1 MFSVPLRRSMM
12 AYRVAAVDVHKKMLA
27 VVVADVGVEGEY
39 QFERRKFG
47 ATPDQ
52 LHLLAQWLV
61 QQEVEEVVM
70 ESTAQYWKPV
80 WGALEQYW
88 KPARQQRDGATK
100 MSGALHLCQAKS
112 NRGPR
117 GRKNDFADGE
127 RMIKRLVAQ
136 ELVLSFVPDPEQRL
150 WRTVTRRKYQL
161 TRDKV
166 RFKNQLESLL
176 EQAHIKLSSF
186 VSDLLGLS
194 ARRMLKALAEGES
207 DPAVLAALADHRLRA
222 TPEQLRDALGACA
235 QLHGVFRRLLKM
247 ALEQLQFIE
256 EQIEKLDQ
264 EASGLLQHHQ
274 DAVQRVAEV
283 PGFGV
288 DSALQMIAEVGP
300 EAAAFESAKDL
311 SSGVGVIPGD
321 DESAGESHS
330 TRSPKGNKNMR
341 RLLNQAAQAAVKV
354 KGSIFEVTFRKL
366 LPRLGYK
373 QAIWAIAHRLCR
385 LLWLILNK
393 GVHYQERGPAVSAKS
408 RRTRSPDDQ
417 RTPKARLPSRRHPS
431 MTRVFRPCPGASN
444 QPATER
450 R

>member
-1 MFSVPLRRSMM
+1 M

-27 VVVADVGVEGEY
+27 IVAADVAGEGEY
-39 QFERRKFG
+39 KFARRKFG
-47 ATPDQ
+47 ATPDELQ
-52 LHLLAQWLV
+52 RLAQWLV
-61 QQEVEEVVM
+61 EQEVEEVVM

-80 WGALEQYW
+80 WAALERYW
-88 KPARQQRDGATK
+88 KPARQQREGATK
-100 MSGALHLCQAKS
+100 VSGTLHLCQAKS

-150 WRTVTRRKYQL
+150 WRTVTRRKQQL

-207 DPAVLAALADHRLRA
+207 DPAVLAALADYRLRA

-235 QLHGVFRRLLKM
+235 QLHSVFRRLLKM
-247 ALEQLQFIE
+247 ALEELQLME
-256 EQIEKLDQ
+256 AQIEQLDR
-264 EASGLLQHHQ
+264 EAAELLKPHR
-274 DAVQRVAEV
+274 DAVERLAEV

-300 EAAAFESAKDL
+300 EAAAFPSPQEL
-311 SSGVGVIPGD
+311 SSWVGVIPGD
-321 DESAGESHS
+321 EESAGESHS

-341 RLLNQAAQAAVKV
+341 RLLNQAAQSAVKV
-354 KGSIFEVTFRKL
+354 KGSIFEVTFRRF

-385 LLWLILNK
+385 LLWLILHK
-393 GVHYQERGPAVSAKS
+393 RVRYQERGPDVSAKS
-408 RRTRSPDDQ
+408 QRTRTA
-417 RTPKARLPSRRHPS
+417 RMIKALKKLGYRIEGGPL
-431 MTRVFRPCPGASN
+431 A
-444 QPATER
+444 ATITA
-450 R
+450 